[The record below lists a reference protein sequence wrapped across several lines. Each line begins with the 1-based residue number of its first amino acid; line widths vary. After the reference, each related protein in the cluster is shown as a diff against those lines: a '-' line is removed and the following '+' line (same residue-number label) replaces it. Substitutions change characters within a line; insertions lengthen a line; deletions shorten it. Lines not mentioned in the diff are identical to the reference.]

1 MGPLL
6 HPRKVSETHYYTN
19 DLQILFRYS
28 ALGLKVMCSIIKN
41 IVWGEGGEGANKPR
55 GVTFKPRDVATS
67 ELHHN
72 MLVKRTKSST
82 LETLTKNEQS
92 QGQGIP

>member
-28 ALGLKVMCSIIKN
+28 ALGLKVMCSMIKN
-41 IVWGEGGEGANKPR
+41 IVWGEEEKGQTNP
-55 GVTFKPRDVATS
+55 GV
-67 ELHHN
+67 
-72 MLVKRTKSST
+72 
-82 LETLTKNEQS
+82 
-92 QGQGIP
+92 